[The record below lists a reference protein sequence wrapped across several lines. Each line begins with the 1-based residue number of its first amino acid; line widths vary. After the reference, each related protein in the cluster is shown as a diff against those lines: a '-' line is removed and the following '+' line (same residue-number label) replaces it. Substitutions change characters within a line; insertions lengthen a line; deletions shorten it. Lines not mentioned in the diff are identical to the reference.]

1 MKLVAATAAQ
11 YKAQGLRVLLIDFEE
26 QGSTAKRFLKGL
38 GIDLPTL
45 LDGNGQ
51 VAQKYGVPGLPVAVF
66 VNPKGNV
73 TAIQLGQLD
82 QADVNQD
89 VPTALG

>member
-1 MKLVAATAAQ
+1 
-11 YKAQGLRVLLIDFEE
+11 VLLVDFEE
-26 QGSTAKRFLKGL
+26 QGPTVTKFLKGL
-38 GIDLPTL
+38 GIEQPAL
-45 LDGNGQ
+45 LDRNGQ

-66 VNPKGNV
+66 VNSQGKV

-89 VPTALG
+89 IPTALG